1 MKKLKMSLFAVA
13 TLASS
18 YMFAQTETRS
28 IVTEGYQTLTPDAA
42 SNIAGTIAENPA
54 PADYAYKCVMND
66 EFTTFYLLA
75 DGGIVKTDHNGETT
89 LVGQKMERPAGRTEF
104 QFMLQIY
111 ETGIVYAVDNEG
123 HIWQKKHPFK
133 VIVGQATAKR

>member
-13 TLASS
+13 ILASS

-104 QFMLQIY
+104 QFMLNIY
-111 ETGIVYAVDNEG
+111 ETGIADLQNQIQKLSLG
-123 HIWQKKHPFK
+123 HDKS
-133 VIVGQATAKR
+133 QALYYSY